1 MAFCTYIGYDYNGS
15 SIISFHHHIF
25 LDKSSIFCLWF
36 FFPTDKSGV
45 VQHSHSSLITLIIA
59 LSTSCATWYISH
71 SNLCFGRLHIL
82 RTCTHYIHTVLPL
95 NTILFFLSHMSFL
108 NKSPFSLKLETGHE
122 EIIYNVI
129 YKCLLS
135 SAFSTQGKGIA
146 NLLHSSWWSADQIWS
161 VVCFHLSREDG
172 DELFFFSLMP
182 NCVFSVLH
190 PFFFQIWK
198 KTYPIK
204 HRLHSSY

>member
-1 MAFCTYIGYDYNGS
+1 MNQDPQHYVIPNKSNALGKGTFSAAGFKIQPCLDDFEISLWPFVHTLGMTIMVLPLYP
-15 SIISFHHHIF
+15 SITIYF
-25 LDKSSIFCLWF
+25 LTNHPYSACDF

-82 RTCTHYIHTVLPL
+82 RTYTHYIHTVLPL
-95 NTILFFLSHMSFL
+95 NTILFFLSHMDFL

-129 YKCLLS
+129 YKCLLC

-146 NLLHSSWWSADQIWS
+146 NLLYSS
-161 VVCFHLSREDG
+161 
-172 DELFFFSLMP
+172 
-182 NCVFSVLH
+182 
-190 PFFFQIWK
+190 
-198 KTYPIK
+198 
-204 HRLHSSY
+204 